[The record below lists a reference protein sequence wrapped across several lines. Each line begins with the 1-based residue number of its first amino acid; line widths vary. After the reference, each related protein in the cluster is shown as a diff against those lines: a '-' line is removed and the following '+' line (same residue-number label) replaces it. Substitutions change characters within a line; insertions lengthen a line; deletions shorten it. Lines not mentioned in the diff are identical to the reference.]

1 MAGTSAGMAAMGD
14 QGVFILDATQAT
26 YPKGPNFIVEHL
38 KLHYLTDSDSFDFST
53 NEVHV
58 ARCKAYTKNV
68 L

>member
-1 MAGTSAGMAAMGD
+1 MAETSAGIAAMGN

-38 KLHYLTDSDSFDFST
+38 KLHYLTDGDSFDFST

-58 ARCKAYTKNV
+58 ARCKAHTKNV